1 VLLYKI
7 REDIPTII
15 VARHTNNNRN
25 YANLEDFKD
34 IDLYKLFNELENE
47 LELAEL
53 YSITAV
59 SINKALSNN
68 LNLNTSNL
76 NAGNPGRFNNS
87 EY

>member
-25 YANLEDFKD
+25 YTDLEDFKD
-34 IDLYKLFNELENE
+34 IDLYKLFNKLENK
-47 LELAEL
+47 LKSVEL
-53 YSITAV
+53 YLITTV
-59 SINKALSNN
+59 LINKALSNN
-68 LNLNTSNL
+68 LNLNTSNTSNL
-76 NAGNPGRFNNS
+76 GRFNNS